1 VCGRLQVHWSCRSGD
16 ANKLSS
22 LIDAGYNLKIKN
34 KKGETGLH
42 IACFSGSNACCEV
55 RPHGAPFPVSDV
67 LSPMLRCATGGQRP
81 ARVQGLASLHA
92 VIRDAFRANYSPL
105 RFLSSLS
112 TLSLLSGK
120 VLAASGKFPP
130 EDLDML
136 DVDGWGSL
144 HWAVEQNNLH
154 CVRIMLM
161 HRVRARM
168 SCDLR
173 VFFAQCCSRM

>member
-1 VCGRLQVHWSCRSGD
+1 MCGRLQVHWSCRSGD

-112 TLSLLSGK
+112 TLSLSPERSLPQAANFLPKILTCWMWTAGARCTGQLSRTICI
-120 VLAASGKFPP
+120 VSGSC
-130 EDLDML
+130 LCT
-136 DVDGWGSL
+136 G
-144 HWAVEQNNLH
+144 
-154 CVRIMLM
+154 CVRE
-161 HRVRARM
+161 
-168 SCDLR
+168 
-173 VFFAQCCSRM
+173 